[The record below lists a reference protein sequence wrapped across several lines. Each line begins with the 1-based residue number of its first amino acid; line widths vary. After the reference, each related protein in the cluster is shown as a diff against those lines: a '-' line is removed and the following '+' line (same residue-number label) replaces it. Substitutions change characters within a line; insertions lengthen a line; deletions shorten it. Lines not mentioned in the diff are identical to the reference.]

1 MERAPVKISICYS
14 ALLSYL
20 FCMIFTQ
27 NTVSFCV
34 KTISQ
39 RTWSTPASKWQCAT
53 VLMSRAHNIHS
64 EHTFLPPQT
73 VTVFS
78 QKNSQEYEMRPRE
91 SENVLRC
98 RDLVLHNIYSKHCFF
113 PHRPWLFFC
122 QKNKS
127 RVRSASKRKCAAV
140 PRFRAVCCIIFIL

>member
-14 ALLSYL
+14 ALLSCL
-20 FCMIFTQ
+20 CCMIFTQ

-34 KTISQ
+34 KKISQ
-39 RTWSTPASKWQCAT
+39 EHGARRSQHGN
-53 VLMSRAHNIHS
+53 VLLCW
-64 EHTFLPPQT
+64 FLVHIIFTQN
-73 VTVFS
+73 TVFWPHKPWLFFS
-78 QKNSQEYEMRPRE
+78 KKYSQEYEMRPRE

-98 RDLVLHNIYSKHCFF
+98 RDLVLYNIHSKHCFF

-127 RVRSASKRKCAAV
+127 RVWSAPSPKQKCAAV
-140 PRFRAVCCIIFIL
+140 PRFRAI